1 VIAPGSLGSPLPP
14 GSLLP
19 KEPPRPRL
27 WPAYTSTFSF
37 MLGQWA
43 AFLAVP
49 LLVTRLGGG
58 AAEAGAIVATR
69 SVFQAV
75 VSLPLGA
82 VADSLGPRTTL
93 AGAVAANAVINLIPL
108 VAAVSGWTLPLYAWA
123 LLSGAAAGLYLPAMS
138 AYVAGAAGERRRGSA
153 FGWLT
158 LFTHSGVAVG
168 PAIGGIAW
176 DAGGPLPAF
185 IIASL
190 LGLLAI
196 IGPLVMR
203 GDVRTRIDFS
213 GVPAAIA
220 AVARDRLVVAVWL
233 SSTAIGLPW
242 GTVSALMPIFAT
254 SIGITA
260 ATVGLVLAAQSLVN
274 AASRVPLGRIIDR
287 RGVSPLLIAGAAA
300 TYGLILSLLGLQ
312 NSPLGIGLVISLG
325 VLAIALGVMGI
336 QVFLSSRVA
345 PQLRATALG
354 GYNAFLSAGLGL
366 GPLLAGTVS
375 DAAGFA
381 AGFASAGLAGVAVAI
396 VAARIAVLARR
407 GPRAIQR

>member
-1 VIAPGSLGSPLPP
+1 MTLAGAAPAPATFPD
-14 GSLLP
+14 
-19 KEPPRPRL
+19 EPPRPRL
-27 WPAYTSTFSF
+27 WPAYTSTFAF

-69 SVFQAV
+69 SVFQAA

-82 VADSLGPRTTL
+82 VADSLGPRATL
-93 AGAVAANAVINLIPL
+93 AGAVAANALINLIPL
-108 VAAVSGWTLPLYAWA
+108 LAVASGWTLPLYAWA

-138 AYVAGAAGERRRGSA
+138 AYVAGVAGERRRGSA

-158 LFTHSGVAVG
+158 LFTHSGVAAG
-168 PAIGGIAW
+168 PGIGGIVW
-176 DAGGPLPAF
+176 DAAGPVAAF
-185 IIASL
+185 VVAAL

-196 IGPLVMR
+196 IGPMVMR
-203 GDVRTRIDFS
+203 ADIRSRIDFS

-233 SSTAIGLPW
+233 SATAIGLPW
-242 GTVSALMPIFAT
+242 GTVSALLPIFAT

-260 ATVGLVLAAQSLVN
+260 ATVGLLLSIQSLVN
-274 AASRVPLGRIIDR
+274 AASRVPLGRFIDR

-300 TYGLILSLLGLQ
+300 AYALILSLLGVQ
-312 NSPLGIGLVISLG
+312 RTPLGIGLVISLG

-336 QVFLSSRVA
+336 QVYLSSRVG
-345 PQLRATALG
+345 PELRATALG

-375 DAAGFA
+375 DAAGFG
-381 AGFASAGLAGVAVAI
+381 AGFASAGAAGLFVALVAAGLAVASGRR
-396 VAARIAVLARR
+396 VAR
-407 GPRAIQR
+407 PPS

>member
-1 VIAPGSLGSPLPP
+1 VTILE
-14 GSLLP
+14 
-19 KEPPRPRL
+19 EPPRPAL
-27 WPAYTSTFSF
+27 WPAYTSTFAF

-49 LLVTRLGGG
+49 LLVARLGGG

-82 VADSLGPRTTL
+82 VGDSLGPRRTL
-93 AGAVAANAVINLIPL
+93 ASAVAANAGINLIPL
-108 VAAVSGWTLPLYAWA
+108 LAAASGWTLPLYAWA

-138 AYVAGAAGERRRGSA
+138 AYVAGAAGERHRGSA

-168 PAIGGIAW
+168 PAIGGLVW
-176 DAGGPLPAF
+176 DAAGPFAAF
-185 IIASL
+185 LAAAL
-190 LGLLAI
+190 LGVLAI
-196 IGPLVMR
+196 IGPSFMR
-203 GDVRTRIDFS
+203 GDVRTRVDFS

-220 AVARDRLVVAVWL
+220 AVARDRLVIAVWL
-233 SSTAIGLPW
+233 SATAIGLPW
-242 GTVSALMPIFAT
+242 GTVTALLPIFAT

-260 ATVGLVLAAQSLVN
+260 ATVGLLLSVQSLVN

-287 RGVSPLLIAGAAA
+287 RGVSPMLIAGAAV

-312 NSPLGIGLVISLG
+312 RTPLGIGLVISLG

-336 QVFLSSRVA
+336 QVYLSSRVA
-345 PQLRATALG
+345 GQLRATALG

-366 GPLLAGTVS
+366 GPLLAGMVS
-375 DAAGFA
+375 DARGFE
-381 AGFASAGLAGVAVAI
+381 AGFASAGLAGVLVAVVAGGIAI
-396 VAARIAVLARR
+396 TARGR
-407 GPRAIQR
+407 GR